1 MLMLLYSCFA
11 QTDLVNLK
19 VTLGIDLYFF
29 IRCPHDGFDSMVDIQ
44 MGEKMFNK
52 IILRALTQNAT
63 F

>member
-44 MGEKMFNK
+44 MVKRCS
-52 IILRALTQNAT
+52 IR
-63 F
+63 